1 MNCGTYRG
9 RKVIDLAAKVAKKA
23 AKATAKQPG

>member
-9 RKVIDLAAKVAKKA
+9 RKVIDLAAKAAKKV
-23 AKATAKQPG
+23 AKATSKQKA